1 MTSEVQSL
9 RLSAI
14 RYEAEAIASFQFQHP
29 DAAPLPAFAPG
40 AHVDVHLPN
49 GLIRSYSLSNE
60 SSETHRYVVTVA
72 RDVNSRGGSAYMH
85 DKLHVGQLLKVGVPA
100 NHFPL
105 DESASDTV
113 LIAGGVGVTPIWCM
127 AQRLERLGRPVKVF
141 YASRS
146 RANAAF
152 SKDFEALGRR
162 HAACV
167 HLHFDDERGLLDI
180 RKLVS
185 ENVGAGTHVYCC
197 GPTPMLQ
204 AFEAACSHLPPE
216 CVHVEYFKAKDAPI
230 TADGLELVL
239 AKSQKT
245 LRVGHGKTVLD
256 AILEAG
262 IDVPY
267 SCMEGICGSCEVPVL
282 DGVPDHHDSVLS
294 AKQKASNSTM
304 LICCSGAKSSRL
316 VLDL

>member
-14 RYEAEAIASFQFQHP
+14 RYEAEGIASFQFQHP

-40 AHVDVHLPN
+40 AHVDIHLPN
-49 GLIRSYSLSNE
+49 GLVRSYSLSND

-72 RDVNSRGGSAYMH
+72 RDVNSRGGSACMH
-85 DKLHVGQLLKVGVPA
+85 DTLRVGQMLKVGAPA

-105 DESASDTV
+105 DEGASDTV

-146 RANAAF
+146 RVNAAF
-152 SKDFEALGRR
+152 AGEFEALGKR
-162 HAACV
+162 HAGGV
-167 HLHFDDERGLLDI
+167 HLHFDDERGLLDV
-180 RKLVS
+180 RKLVN
-185 ENVGAGTHVYCC
+185 ENVGADTHVYCC
-197 GPTPMLQ
+197 GPIPMLQ

-216 CVHVEYFKAKDAPI
+216 RVHVEYFKAKDAPI

-245 LRVGHGKTVLD
+245 LRVGPGKTVLD
-256 AILEAG
+256 AVLEAG

-282 DGVPDHHDSVLS
+282 DGIPDHHDSVLS